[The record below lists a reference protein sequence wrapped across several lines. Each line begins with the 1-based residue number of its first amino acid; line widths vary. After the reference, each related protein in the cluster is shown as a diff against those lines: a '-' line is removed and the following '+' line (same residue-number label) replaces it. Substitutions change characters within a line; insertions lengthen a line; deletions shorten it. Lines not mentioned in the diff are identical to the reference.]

1 MEKPSAI
8 KQFEAGEDLPFP
20 SPKTLES
27 TYMELQRLQSK
38 LKEGFDLP
46 PPEKFAVSGSD
57 SLLAASPSF
66 DSFYRNKIQRKDAEL
81 EDEYSQL
88 IDGEIPIRRSGLRKG
103 GSKSMERP
111 GRKSNPLREKYA
123 AWKREFSG
131 SPFLIALPT
140 ESQLSHVYSLQYKN
154 TLYDKALRSVW
165 QLCPPALTRTLSL
178 LRGLLDGFSHD
189 TTVLDHIFLE
199 HKQLLRSPAA
209 LLAIGEVPL
218 LNFDLDAITG
228 GIPSP
233 ASQRWLAQS
242 KLPSSVSLAGVELG
256 GLDPMSMP
264 TRTTGRKETSSRV
277 SFSSLPPYLSDPY
290 SPQLSSEML
299 SPRDQELA
307 YARRQLSFESSP
319 TSPHV
324 VISATDCANYSLGIL
339 ANSVT
344 NSVLTRQDSH
354 SVLPSP
360 PNTVSGCSYIAPG
373 SPLISELAISMSN
386 AHITHRLDY
395 LAADLTSISSLL
407 WPSSACPS
415 AYFPPPTTST
425 RAKPSEQHT
434 SIDPQQANTDFNSFL
449 GLGSAA
455 TYAAI
460 SAGAL
465 SYQLAS
471 TQPAAPVS
479 ATARID
485 ASTAPLHNAPQ
496 SSAPNIFTSCIACKN
511 ASVDVLLVQLQH
523 DAICVKSGEDEA
535 SYLWKKKWQHLHH
548 SHSDQRLQDP
558 NTIDYET
565 SDDAS
570 PVIAVAD
577 VISEMTGSQTELP
590 IQPVAIV
597 PDVGRS
603 ASPAPVSVT
612 PDHTATSTNTVSSHF
627 AAATTSSGL
636 GTPSAPSPSPSP
648 PVSIQHSAPST
659 TTAAPPTAAMKR
671 SSSSGIAG
679 SASGSSRPKS
689 TTFGSIM
696 SSVSGNSGSST
707 TAHATPIPQFIP
719 VSDMNLLHLRHRFSF
734 LRHVIFSLLKGRP
747 VVIHAEARN
756 RPWVE
761 QVVASLTCFVPGHHL
776 SGDSVAQSLQQLETN
791 NNGEYLPRPV
801 FHTKVVPWRDARDVI
816 FESIHGQGLSS
827 ASTKSRLK
835 HTKLV
840 ISRFLELH
848 IQKMKSY
855 STVAKQSEPKE
866 TVAPTPVAASV
877 VPKTAVAPLP
887 VSSIAQSASGTTSP
901 NSSVPVTPIPNIP
914 TLSVASRQ
922 ALKLSHLAHVKLI
935 GLDKSCPVPKSVERY
950 VTYWDW
956 EAEELTCVPYERGKL
971 LDAMI
976 NPKKQWPDEAS
987 YRSHIHFHLS
997 DLATRAWMYYHM
1009 SCIGLVVGGITPLT
1023 NFQSAVPPTLSSSPS
1038 PSSAVFSIPSSYG
1051 SVGGGYSPPID
1062 SLRNPLSVSGSP
1074 ANDWSTGRTPTE
1086 PGHFTSQVAAP
1097 KVSTRSL
1104 TAAPTLTSP
1113 RTLGPS
1119 SPPHHGSSSTSKTSP
1134 IPPLNTDDLGFEPS
1148 TGMLKSGHA
1157 HSSSTGGLNSS
1168 QTITG
1173 ATTHGFGTPAKLKDS
1188 MSLALGPSLSTLTEP
1203 SGASLPSPPSGMSS
1217 PRSHNQPGSLWS
1229 STATVTSALSGGF
1242 ATSQAPSASAG
1253 FGKAP
1258 ATASKA
1264 PFAKTASSGSIDPHP
1279 RVSGISSSS
1288 SAQSAPTP
1296 ADYAFQS
1303 HSIQQRTKATYFASL
1318 KVLENDAEI
1327 IEYLAEL
1334 IKTQQAQDVRT
1345 NAMAF
1350 QSYSTLQL
1358 NDLVAIALAHDPEM
1372 APPLAP
1378 APVVPGTTSSSAASI
1393 KLDFTATKTYKN
1405 VLLS

>member
-1 MEKPSAI
+1 M
-8 KQFEAGEDLPFP
+8 
-20 SPKTLES
+20 
-27 TYMELQRLQSK
+27 
-38 LKEGFDLP
+38 P
-46 PPEKFAVSGSD
+46 PLEKFAVSASD

-81 EDEYSQL
+81 EDEYAQL
-88 IDGEIPIRRSGLRKG
+88 MDTEIPIRRSALRKG

-111 GRKSNPLREKYA
+111 SRKSNPLREKYA
-123 AWKREFSG
+123 AWKRESSG
-131 SPFLIALPT
+131 SQFMIALPT

-154 TLYDKALRSVW
+154 TLYDKALRSIW

-189 TTVLDHIFLE
+189 TTVLDHIFSE

-256 GLDPMSMP
+256 GLDPMTMP

-290 SPQLSSEML
+290 SPHLSSEML

-307 YARRQLSFESSP
+307 EARRQLSFESSP

-344 NSVLTRQDSH
+344 NSVLTQQDSR

-415 AYFPPPTTST
+415 AYFPPPTAAS
-425 RAKPSEQHT
+425 RSKASDHT
-434 SIDPQQANTDFNSFL
+434 SIDPQQVNTDFNSFL

-471 TQPAAPVS
+471 TQPAA
-479 ATARID
+479 ATASNTTRVEG
-485 ASTAPLHNAPQ
+485 ATAPYSNIPQ
-496 SSAPNIFTSCIACKN
+496 GATPSIFTSCIACKN
-511 ASVDVLLVQLQH
+511 ASVDLVLVQLQH

-535 SYLWKKKWQHLHH
+535 SYLWKKKWQTLHH
-548 SHSDQRLQDP
+548 SHSDQKLQDP

-565 SDDAS
+565 SEDAS
-570 PVIAVAD
+570 PVVAVAD
-577 VISEMTGSQTELP
+577 VISEMSGSQIEIPTLQPAEL
-590 IQPVAIV
+590 
-597 PDVGRS
+597 GRT
-603 ASPAPVSVT
+603 ASPAPNS
-612 PDHTATSTNTVSSHF
+612 ATSDSSTTSTPTLSSHF
-627 AAATTSSGL
+627 AAATNSVG
-636 GTPSAPSPSPSP
+636 GTPSGAPSPSPSP
-648 PVSIQHSAPST
+648 PVSIQHPPPST
-659 TTAAPPTAAMKR
+659 TAAAAPPTAGMKR
-671 SSSSGIAG
+671 SPSSGI
-679 SASGSSRPKS
+679 SGSTSGTSRPKS

-791 NNGEYLPRPV
+791 NSGEYLPRPA

-816 FESIHGQGLSS
+816 FESIHGQGVSS

-866 TVAPTPVAASV
+866 PMAPTPVPA
-877 VPKTAVAPLP
+877 PAVSKPAVSPVP
-887 VSSIAQSASGTTSP
+887 VSSVSHSASGTTSP
-901 NSSVPVTPIPNIP
+901 SSSVPVTPVPNIP

-950 VTYWDW
+950 ITYWDW
-956 EAEELTCVPYERGKL
+956 EAEELTCVPYEKGKL

-1023 NFQSAVPPTLSSSPS
+1023 SFPSSVPPALSSSPG
-1038 PSSAVFSIPSSYG
+1038 PSSAVFSIPSPYG

-1074 ANDWSTGRTPTE
+1074 ASDWSTGRTPTD
-1086 PGHFTSQVAAP
+1086 PGHFTSQGAAP
-1097 KVSTRSL
+1097 KIATRSL

-1119 SPPHHGSSSTSKTSP
+1119 SPPQHSASSTSKTSP

-1148 TGMLKSGHA
+1148 TGMMKTSNA
-1157 HSSSTGGLNSS
+1157 PSGGLNSS
-1168 QTITG
+1168 QAISSSSSH
-1173 ATTHGFGTPAKLKDS
+1173 AFGTPNKLKDS
-1188 MSLALGPSLSTLTEP
+1188 VSLALGPSLSTLTEP
-1203 SGASLPSPPSGMSS
+1203 NGSSLPSPPSGMSS

-1229 STATVTSALSGGF
+1229 STSGAPPALSGGF

-1258 ATASKA
+1258 IAAKA
-1264 PFAKTASSGSIDPHP
+1264 PFVKTSSSGSLDPHS
-1279 RVSGISSSS
+1279 RANGMSSSS
-1288 SAQSAPTP
+1288 SAPTP
-1296 ADYAFQS
+1296 ADYAFQA

-1334 IKTQQAQDVRT
+1334 IKTQQSQDVRS

-1350 QSYSTLQL
+1350 QSFSTLQL
-1358 NDLVAIALAHDPEM
+1358 NDLVAIALAHDPDM

-1378 APVVPGTTSSSAASI
+1378 APVVPGTALGSAASI